1 MFFEPG
7 TVYRDHWIESVLH
20 TPFGEWALAYDSSK
34 KRVYLQHVP
43 LRKSVPQSLVDQYLS
58 LDHPLLIPHRQ
69 VFQESKALVF
79 VRPYLPLDGL
89 VYRCPA
95 DEGTAMAW
103 CDQLAKLEAY
113 LKNQPHPMQIVYVP
127 ENIGLTDQGELR
139 VFLCGDA
146 SYMRWDFSD
155 RETFRRILIGEKGTG
170 KASPELEEARKGRSR
185 KWVWGMGVALLL
197 CMVAGFGLLKFLQ
210 KPGEKPVQAEPEPPR
225 QVEADPES
233 EPASEPGPETSTEA
247 APPTQED
254 MDRSQAAAEE
264 FIFSLDQDK
273 YQRILKKKNRSMT
286 VLPEMQAERIN
297 SRPGKITW
305 DIEAEVFHS
314 DGNMEGETY
323 RTTFRVITAKENG
336 VWQVKDAEVTEEEK
350 L

>member
-1 MFFEPG
+1 
-7 TVYRDHWIESVLH
+7 
-20 TPFGEWALAYDSSK
+20 
-34 KRVYLQHVP
+34 
-43 LRKSVPQSLVDQYLS
+43 
-58 LDHPLLIPHRQ
+58 
-69 VFQESKALVF
+69 
-79 VRPYLPLDGL
+79 
-89 VYRCPA
+89 
-95 DEGTAMAW
+95 MAW

-155 RETFRRILIGEKGTG
+155 RETFRRILIGEKGAG
-170 KASPELEEARKGRSR
+170 EGFSGVGRGPQREVPE
-185 KWVWGMGVALLL
+185 MGVGYGGGATSLHGRRLRSSE
-197 CMVAGFGLLKFLQ
+197 VFAEAGGKTGSSRAGPLVKWKRIRSLNRR
-210 KPGEKPVQAEPEPPR
+210 PSRA
-225 QVEADPES
+225 
-233 EPASEPGPETSTEA
+233 PETSTEA

-254 MDRSQAAAEE
+254 IDRSQAAAEE

-286 VLPEMQAERIN
+286 VLPEMQAERIDI
-297 SRPGKITW
+297 RPGKITW